1 LTSLGL
7 SLVVPHVV
15 PCVGVLMGLAADE
28 SRITSPPG
36 GICAGSTAIGVEHWP
51 KPLDRLSLGWRRS
64 REYAQIRSGFG
75 RARSRRYSGSLQ
87 RPPQAVVLS
96 RKLSNACRLKRACG
110 HEQQSGCDRPG
121 QVRSVHSFSQT
132 HAVWLISYSVPR
144 RLVAYCLPHQHAG
157 RVTRTGPSA
166 SSTHFNRNFPCSRI
180 RGRPWPENR

>member
-1 LTSLGL
+1 
-7 SLVVPHVV
+7 
-15 PCVGVLMGLAADE
+15 
-28 SRITSPPG
+28 
-36 GICAGSTAIGVEHWP
+36 
-51 KPLDRLSLGWRRS
+51 
-64 REYAQIRSGFG
+64 
-75 RARSRRYSGSLQ
+75 
-87 RPPQAVVLS
+87 VLS

-144 RLVAYCLPHQHAG
+144 RLVAYCLPHHHAG